1 MNTALDTRPLQ
12 VSTTATQ
19 TETKTAMRLE
29 DRVEDIKR
37 PLLQRSEHCSEKCLY
52 SDHELDESVV
62 VAVGETPQSMTP
74 ILKVGR
80 PWNANSGLDFFV
92 AKERCSSRR
101 TFETTATAL

>member
-19 TETKTAMRLE
+19 TETKTAMPLE

-37 PLLQRSEHCSEKCLY
+37 PLRERCDHYSEKCLY
-52 SDHELDESVV
+52 RNHEHDESVV
-62 VAVGETPQSMTP
+62 VAVGVTPQSMTP

-101 TFETTATAL
+101 SFETTATA

>member
-1 MNTALDTRPLQ
+1 MNAALDTRPLQ
-12 VSTTATQ
+12 VSTTETK
-19 TETKTAMRLE
+19 TETKVATPLE
-29 DRVEDIKR
+29 ERVEDIKR
-37 PLLQRSEHCSEKCLY
+37 LLRERCDHYSEKCLY
-52 SDHELDESVV
+52 SDHELGDSVV

-92 AKERCSSRR
+92 GKERCSSRR

>member
-19 TETKTAMRLE
+19 TETKTTTPLE

-37 PLLQRSEHCSEKCLY
+37 PQRERCEHYSERCLY
-52 SDHELDESVV
+52 TDHEFDDSVV
-62 VAVGETPQSMTP
+62 VAVGETPQSITP

-80 PWNANSGLDFFV
+80 SWNANSGLDFFV
-92 AKERCSSRR
+92 SKERCSSRR
-101 TFETTATAL
+101 TFETTVTAL